1 MEFLH
6 QRYLNYSRDSIWNE
20 ASDDSS
26 DENSIAKEVKAM
38 KDPNDIITEQQQEY
52 WDQYIHD
59 YQFRTSEGFLDKQIG
74 VNCAQGFQDQEEK
87 WLPKEIDEAVTEL
100 RDKDKW
106 NWRGNFNG

>member
-38 KDPNDIITEQQQEY
+38 KDPNDIITEQQ
-52 WDQYIHD
+52 
-59 YQFRTSEGFLDKQIG
+59 
-74 VNCAQGFQDQEEK
+74 
-87 WLPKEIDEAVTEL
+87 
-100 RDKDKW
+100 
-106 NWRGNFNG
+106 